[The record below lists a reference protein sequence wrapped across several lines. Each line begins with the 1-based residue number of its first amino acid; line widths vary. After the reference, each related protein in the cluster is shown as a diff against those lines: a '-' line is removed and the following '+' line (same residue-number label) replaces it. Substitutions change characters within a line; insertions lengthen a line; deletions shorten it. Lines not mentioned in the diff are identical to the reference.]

1 MIESGDQQMMKELI
15 LKNRSYRRFQ
25 QDRRVEDEVLREL
38 VDLARLSPTGHN
50 RQALRYLL
58 SNQQDMNE
66 RIYSCLGWAGYL
78 KDWGGPP
85 PGERPA
91 AYIVMLIDGSVGTA
105 LTQDQGFAGQSILLG
120 AVEKG
125 LGGCFFV
132 NIKKQRLAEILELEE
147 KYEIV
152 AVIAL
157 GYPKE
162 KVVLEPMELY
172 GDVKYWRDEE
182 QVHHVPK
189 LALADIIINK

>member
-1 MIESGDQQMMKELI
+1 MMKELI

-25 QDRRVEDEVLREL
+25 QERPVADEVLREL
-38 VDLARLSPTGHN
+38 IDLARLSPTGHN
-50 RQALRYLL
+50 RQALRYFI

-66 RIYSCLGWAGYL
+66 KIYSCLAWAGYL

-91 AYIVMLIDGSVGTA
+91 AYIVMLKDGSVGAA

-125 LGGCFFV
+125 LGGCFLV
-132 NIKKQRLAEILELEE
+132 NVGKQQLTEFLALDE
-147 KYEIV
+147 KYEIA

-162 KVVLEPMELY
+162 KVVLDPLELY
-172 GDVKYWRDEE
+172 GDVKYWRDDE

-189 LALADIIINK
+189 LSLDDIILNK